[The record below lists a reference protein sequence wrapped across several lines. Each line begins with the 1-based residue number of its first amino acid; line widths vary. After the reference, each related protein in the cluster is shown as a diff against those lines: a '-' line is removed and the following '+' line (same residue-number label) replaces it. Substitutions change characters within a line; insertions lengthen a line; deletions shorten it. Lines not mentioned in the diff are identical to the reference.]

1 MTARVVRLVNGQP
14 EKRRRR
20 YGRRAGDHPLD
31 VAHLGAVASVSFLAG
46 LLVAGEFHALG
57 ALLGALL

>member
-1 MTARVVRLVNGQP
+1 MSLRLVMGRA
-14 EKRRRR
+14 ERRVRRHGRRR
-20 YGRRAGDHPLD
+20 GDHPLD

-46 LLVAGEFHALG
+46 MLVAGEFQALG